1 MSNHFSAANLRSPGD
16 MPGAGPEI
24 GVWATTS
31 VSREGTLGQVD
42 RGGKPTIDQLINPGD
57 ARLAR

>member
-1 MSNHFSAANLRSPGD
+1 ML
-16 MPGAGPEI
+16 GADLEI
-24 GVWATTS
+24 GVRATTS

-42 RGGKPTIDQLINPGD
+42 RGGKPTIDPFINPGD

>member
-16 MPGAGPEI
+16 MLGADPEI
-24 GVWATTS
+24 GVRATTS

-42 RGGKPTIDQLINPGD
+42 RGGKPTIDPFINPGD

>member
-16 MPGAGPEI
+16 MLGADPEI

-31 VSREGTLGQVD
+31 LRREGTLGQVD
-42 RGGKPTIDQLINPGD
+42 RGGKPTTNPFIKPDD
-57 ARLAR
+57 AGLAR

>member
-1 MSNHFSAANLRSPGD
+1 ML
-16 MPGAGPEI
+16 GAGPEI
-24 GVWATTS
+24 GVRATTS

-42 RGGKPTIDQLINPGD
+42 RGGKPTIDPFIDPGD